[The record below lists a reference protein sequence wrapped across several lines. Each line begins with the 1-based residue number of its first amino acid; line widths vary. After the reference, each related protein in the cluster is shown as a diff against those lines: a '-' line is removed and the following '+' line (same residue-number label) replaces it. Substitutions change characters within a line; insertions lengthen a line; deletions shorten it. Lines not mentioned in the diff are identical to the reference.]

1 MLETLLVALHV
12 LANLVWIGSIV
23 SVGVLLS
30 WADSSPNS
38 AALME
43 AARRLYL
50 RVATPAFVASFVFGL
65 GRLLLSPGAYM
76 RLHWFH
82 GKLAAALAV
91 IALHHVLGARTKARR
106 PDARPDHTPPKTAG
120 VEARGSMH
128 SGKTSAILTGA
139 LLACASLAVAFVIF
153 QSQLVP

>member
-38 AALME
+38 AALIE

-91 IALHHVLGARTKARR
+91 IALHHVLGARARKMS
-106 PDARPDHTPPKTAG
+106 AKTAG
-120 VEARGSMH
+120 SDTPRSMH
-128 SGKTSAILTGA
+128 SGKSSAILTGA

>member
-12 LANLVWIGSIV
+12 IANLVWIGAIV

-38 AALME
+38 AALTE

-50 RVATPAFVASFVFGL
+50 RVATPAFGASFLFGL
-65 GRLLLSPGAYM
+65 GRLLLSPGTYM

-91 IALHHVLGARTKARR
+91 IALHHVLGARTKRMTVKTQGSE
-106 PDARPDHTPPKTAG
+106 TP
-120 VEARGSMH
+120 RSMH
-128 SGKTSAILTGA
+128 SGKSSAILTGA
-139 LLACASLAVAFVIF
+139 LIACTSVAVAFVIF

>member
-12 LANLVWIGSIV
+12 LANMVWIGSIV

-30 WADSSPNS
+30 AAPSSANS

-43 AARRLYL
+43 AARKVYL
-50 RVATPAFVASFVFGL
+50 RVATPAFGASFLFGL

-91 IALHHVLGARTKARR
+91 IALHHVLGARTKS
-106 PDARPDHTPPKTAG
+106 TSPKSQASGTKS
-120 VEARGSMH
+120 EAPGSMH
-128 SGKTSAILTGA
+128 SGKSSAILTAA
-139 LLACASLAVAFVIF
+139 LLACTSVAVAFVIF